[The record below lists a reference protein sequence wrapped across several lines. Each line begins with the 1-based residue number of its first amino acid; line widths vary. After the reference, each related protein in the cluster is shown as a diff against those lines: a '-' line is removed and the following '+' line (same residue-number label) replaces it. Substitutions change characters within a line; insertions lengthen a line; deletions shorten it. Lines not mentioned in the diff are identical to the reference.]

1 MAFFGYYRHTLD
13 AKNRLFIPAKYREG
27 LGNSCI
33 LYSPKDQNCLYLYNE
48 EEWENISN
56 EVIATGDV
64 DMQRYFFDDA
74 MAVEPDKQGRIT
86 LKAEF
91 CKRVG
96 LEKEVI
102 VAGAGKR
109 VELWNEVNREAAMQK
124 ATARSDTYPKIHF

>member
-1 MAFFGYYRHTLD
+1 MAFFGNYRHTLD

-33 LYSPKDQNCLYLYNE
+33 LFSPKDENCLYLYNE
-48 EEWENISN
+48 NDWDTISN
-56 EVIATGDV
+56 DVIATGNV
-64 DMQRYFFDDA
+64 NMQRYIFDDA
-74 MAVEPDKQGRIT
+74 MAVEVDKQGRIT
-86 LKAEF
+86 IKAEF

-109 VELWNEVNREAAMQK
+109 VELWSEANREAAMRK
-124 ATARSDTYPKIHF
+124 ATDQSDTYPKINF